1 VTGGAGSLVVRTAMP
16 DDLDAVHRLER
27 RSFDDPWS
35 REALRG
41 ELVPDA
47 MRRPLVAL
55 CGGVVCGY
63 LMAWVVVDQLHIL
76 NIATGPDVR
85 RAGVGTAL
93 LEAAMESASREML
106 REVTLEVRESNTSAR
121 SFYRRHGFAEVGRR
135 RGYYADNGEDALIMS
150 RALGDPGGSA

>member
-1 VTGGAGSLVVRTAMP
+1 MSGGAGSLVVREATPA
-16 DDLDAVHRLER
+16 DLDAVDRLER
-27 RSFDDPWS
+27 HSFGDPWS
-35 REALRG
+35 RETLSS
-41 ELVPDA
+41 ELVPDP

-55 CGGVVCGY
+55 GGGVICGY

-93 LEAAMESASREML
+93 LDEAMDRAAREML

-121 SFYRRHGFAEVGRR
+121 AFYRRHGFAEVGRR

-150 RALGDPGGSA
+150 RDLDNPAGAV